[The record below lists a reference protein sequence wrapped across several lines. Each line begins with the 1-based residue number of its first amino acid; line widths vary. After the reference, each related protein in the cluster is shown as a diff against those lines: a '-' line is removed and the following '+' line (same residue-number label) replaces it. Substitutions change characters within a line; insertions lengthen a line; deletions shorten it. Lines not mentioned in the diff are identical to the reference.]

1 MCEYFLEFMVLLSIT
16 SECFGLGILKLIR
29 RHITK
34 HTHRVNVKYCFE
46 VKNAKHGD
54 DARIRSY
61 I

>member
-1 MCEYFLEFMVLLSIT
+1 MNVWSRGFKIDTETY
-16 SECFGLGILKLIR
+16 
-29 RHITK
+29 HK

-54 DARIRSY
+54 DAKLRSY